1 MLGVSEITTPQY
13 RVLLTVVQLFG
24 GGFLWLSF
32 LRILHDHRTLW
43 ERRPATTLLIL
54 YILSQYVAII
64 SVLLEIFYVCTYP
77 RAFSVPFGNAA
88 LGLRRLS
95 LMSGFGILLLRV
107 NTLWNHALVST
118 LTSTSLLAFLGVIGL
133 QLSELEI
140 AYIGN
145 KQTPFVSVLVYT
157 STLIF
162 VLGVLGVLNV
172 RKATAS
178 SIGASDTPTTTA
190 STQRRT
196 RTRHAVSENVM
207 EMSTLTAH
215 WLCTVVAATVYFAFQ
230 HMDPYYRRAIG
241 FVGSLVGVLTAC
253 REYDQLAQDNVEIFF
268 TPLKFILG
276 WWRKVQGESTQPGTT
291 LVQRLSPGRKSRSR
305 SPPQI
310 AIDTSGAGVGQLA
323 EVYELK
329 ALSKDGLE
337 RRKSPGDAGLETV
350 TEEGSSVMSS
360 PACAFPPAVQ
370 IHRRES
376 KEEGRR

>member
-1 MLGVSEITTPQY
+1 MRSLAPS
-13 RVLLTVVQLFG
+13 
-24 GGFLWLSF
+24 
-32 LRILHDHRTLW
+32 
-43 ERRPATTLLIL
+43 PAPP
-54 YILSQYVAII
+54 YS
-64 SVLLEIFYVCTYP
+64 
-77 RAFSVPFGNAA
+77 
-88 LGLRRLS
+88 
-95 LMSGFGILLLRV
+95 
-107 NTLWNHALVST
+107 
-118 LTSTSLLAFLGVIGL
+118 

-172 RKATAS
+172 RKANTS
-178 SIGASDTPTTTA
+178 PTRDSDSDTPQTTTPIR
-190 STQRRT
+190 QRSRP
-196 RTRHAVSENVM
+196 RHAVSDNVM

-241 FVGSLVGVLTAC
+241 FVGFLVGVLTAC

-276 WWRKVQGESTQPGTT
+276 WWREVQGESTQPGTT

-310 AIDTSGAGVGQLA
+310 AIDTSGAGVGQFA

-360 PACAFPPAVQ
+360 PACAFPPVVQ